1 MMTSSLMQLVSSV
14 LLFSF
19 LLILLMLVRKMPSSR
34 QKRLT
39 DRLREATELRSF
51 VSDKEVDGQED
62 ELTDAHTLRQKI
74 THRLIVIGDM
84 IPLLDAKQ
92 RSALGMQLT
101 RAGFRER
108 KAVSVLV
115 GIKLVVGAAASFGIA
130 VFASSI
136 PFVNEHF
143 LMRVVAMG
151 AAFIVGIIFPETVLG
166 MLITRRQKKIG
177 GYLPDALDLLVIC
190 TNAGNS
196 LPISIKRVAREM
208 QLICPPISSE
218 FKVTADQ
225 LQIDGDTGAALRDM
239 AARIGI
245 PSMSSLV
252 TTLIQ
257 SQQYG
262 TPISQSLKTLSRS
275 ERNAQMMV
283 MEEKASKLAAKM
295 TIPMMLFI
303 LPTVGIIAVGPAV
316 LRLIAMFANQ

>member
-1 MMTSSLMQLVSSV
+1 MMTNSLVQLISSV
-14 LLFSF
+14 LVFS
-19 LLILLMLVRKMPSSR
+19 LLLTLLLLVRKLPSTR

-39 DRLREATELRSF
+39 DRLREATELRNF
-51 VSDKEVDGQED
+51 VNDKEVDGDDD
-62 ELTDAHTLRQKI
+62 ELTDGHTLRQKI
-74 THRLIVIGDM
+74 AQRLIAIGDM

-115 GIKLVVGAAASFGIA
+115 GIKLVVGAVASFAIA
-130 VFASSI
+130 VSASSI

-151 AAFIVGIIFPETVLG
+151 AAFIVGIIFPETLLG
-166 MLITRRQKKIG
+166 MLIKRRQKKIAA
-177 GYLPDALDLLVIC
+177 YLPDALDLLVIC

-208 QLICPPISSE
+208 QLICPPISAE

-239 AARIGI
+239 ATRIGI
-245 PSMSSLV
+245 ASMSSLV

-295 TIPMMLFI
+295 TIPMMLCI

-316 LRLIAMFANQ
+316 LRLMQMFANQ

>member
-1 MMTSSLMQLVSSV
+1 MTASSLMQLISSV
-14 LLFSF
+14 LLFA
-19 LLILLMLVRKMPSSR
+19 LVLTLVLMVRKLPGTP

-39 DRLREATELRSF
+39 QRLRDATELHTI
-51 VSDKEVDGQED
+51 VSDEEIDGEQDDLSDGQ
-62 ELTDAHTLRQKI
+62 TLLQKV
-74 THRLIVIGDM
+74 THRLVAIGDM
-84 IPLLDAKQ
+84 VPLLDAKQ

-115 GIKLVVGAAASFGIA
+115 GIKLVVGAAASFTIA
-130 VFASSI
+130 LFASSI

-166 MLITRRQKKIG
+166 MLITRRQKKIA

>member
-1 MMTSSLMQLVSSV
+1 MTTNSLVQLISSV
-14 LLFSF
+14 LVFA
-19 LLILLMLVRKMPSSR
+19 LLLTLVLMVRKLPSTR
-34 QKRLT
+34 QQRLVQ
-39 DRLREATELRSF
+39 RLRAATELRNT
-51 VSDKEVDGQED
+51 VSDEEVDGEQD
-62 ELTDAHTLRQKI
+62 DLTDGKTVLQKV
-74 THRLIVIGDM
+74 TQRLIALGDM

-115 GIKLVVGAAASFGIA
+115 GIKLVVGAVASFAIA
-130 VFASSI
+130 VSASSI
-136 PFVNEHF
+136 PFVNQHF
-143 LMRVVAMG
+143 MMRVVAMG
-151 AAFIVGIIFPETVLG
+151 AAFILGIIFPETVLG
-166 MLITRRQKKIG
+166 MLITRRQKKIA

-208 QLICPPISSE
+208 QLICPPISAE

-225 LQIDGDTGAALRDM
+225 LQVDGDTGAALRDM
-239 AARIGI
+239 ATRIGI
-245 PSMSSLV
+245 SSMSSLV

-275 ERNAQMMV
+275 ERTAQMMM

-295 TIPMMLFI
+295 TIPMMLCI

-316 LRLIAMFANQ
+316 LRLIDLFAHQ

>member
-1 MMTSSLMQLVSSV
+1 MTTNSLVQLISS
-14 LLFSF
+14 
-19 LLILLMLVRKMPSSR
+19 MLVFSLLLTLVLMVRKLPSTR
-34 QKRLT
+34 QQRLVQ
-39 DRLREATELRSF
+39 RLQAATELRNII
-51 VSDKEVDGQED
+51 SDEKVDGEQD
-62 ELTDAHTLRQKI
+62 DLTSGATMLQKV
-74 THRLIVIGDM
+74 TQRLVALGHM
-84 IPLLDAKQ
+84 IPLLDAQQ
-92 RSALGMQLT
+92 RAAPGVQPPPARLPP
-101 RAGFRER
+101 R

-115 GIKLVVGAAASFGIA
+115 GIKLVVGAAASFAIA
-130 VFASSI
+130 VCASSI

-151 AAFIVGIIFPETVLG
+151 AAFILGIIFPETVLG
-166 MLITRRQKKIG
+166 LLITMRQKKIA

-196 LPISIKRVAREM
+196 LPISIKRVSREM
-208 QLICPPISSE
+208 QTICPPISAE

-225 LQIDGDTGAALRDM
+225 LQVDGDTGAALRDM
-239 AARIGI
+239 ATRIGI
-245 PSMSSLV
+245 TSMSSLV

-275 ERNAQMMV
+275 ERTAQMMV

-295 TIPMMLFI
+295 TIPMMLCI

-316 LRLIAMFANQ
+316 LRLIDMFANQ

>member
-1 MMTSSLMQLVSSV
+1 MMSSLMQLISSV
-14 LLFSF
+14 LIFA
-19 LLILLMLVRKMPSSR
+19 LLLTLVLLVRKLPSTT

-39 DRLREATELRSF
+39 QRLREATELRNV
-51 VSDKEVDGQED
+51 VSDAEVDGEQN
-62 ELTDAHTLRQKI
+62 ELTDGQTLWQKI
-74 THRLIVIGDM
+74 TQRLVALGDM
-84 IPLLDAKQ
+84 VPLLDAKQ
-92 RSALGMQLT
+92 RSALGKQLT

-115 GIKLVVGAAASFGIA
+115 GIKLVVGATASFTIA

-143 LMRVVAMG
+143 FMRVVAMG
-151 AAFIVGIIFPETVLG
+151 AAFIVGIIFPESVLG
-166 MLITRRQKKIG
+166 MLITRRQKKITT
-177 GYLPDALDLLVIC
+177 YLPDALDLLVIC

-196 LPISIKRVAREM
+196 LPISIKRVSREM
-208 QLICPPISSE
+208 QLICPPMSAE

-225 LQIDGDTGAALRDM
+225 LQVDGDTGAALRDM
-239 AARIGI
+239 STRIGV

-275 ERNAQMMV
+275 ERNAQMMS

-295 TIPMMLFI
+295 TIPMMLCI
-303 LPTVGIIAVGPAV
+303 LPTVGIIAAGPAV
-316 LRLIAMFANQ
+316 LGLINLFANQ

>member
-1 MMTSSLMQLVSSV
+1 MTASSLMQLISSV
-14 LLFSF
+14 LLFA
-19 LLILLMLVRKMPSSR
+19 LVLTLVLMVRKLPGTR
-34 QKRLT
+34 QERLT
-39 DRLREATELRSF
+39 QRLRDATELHTI
-51 VSDKEVDGQED
+51 VSDEEIDGEQDDLSDGQ
-62 ELTDAHTLRQKI
+62 TLLQKV
-74 THRLIVIGDM
+74 THRLVAIGDM
-84 IPLLDAKQ
+84 VPLLDAKQ

-115 GIKLVVGAAASFGIA
+115 GIKLVVGAAASFTIA
-130 VFASSI
+130 LFASSI

-151 AAFIVGIIFPETVLG
+151 AAFILGIIFPESVLG
-166 MLITRRQKKIG
+166 MLITRRQKTIT

-208 QLICPPISSE
+208 QMICPPISAE
-218 FKVTADQ
+218 FKVTADH
-225 LQIDGDTGAALRDM
+225 LQIDGDAAAALRDM
-239 AARIGI
+239 ATRIGV

-275 ERNAQMMV
+275 ERNAQMMA

-295 TIPMMLFI
+295 TIPMMLCI
-303 LPTVGIIAVGPAV
+303 LPTVGIIAVGPAI
-316 LRLIAMFANQ
+316 LRLIDMFAHQ